1 MTPDSTVYLDYNAT
15 APARPGVI
23 DAMAETL
30 ALGAINP
37 SSVHAMGRQAKK
49 CVERARAQVAALAGA
64 EADQVVFTNGG
75 SEADNQVIN
84 GSGRKR
90 VLVSAVEHAAVLK
103 TALMR
108 AADCQVIGV
117 SGDGIVDLGALE
129 TALAA
134 ADEPALVS
142 VMTANNETGVL
153 QPIRDVVRIARGH
166 GALVHTDAVQAAGKI
181 ELDFAS
187 LGVDFMTLSAHKIG
201 GPQGIG
207 AVICKDRAALRPLV
221 LGGGQEFGRRAGT
234 ENVAGINGFGVAAE
248 LALAELAAEAPRLQ
262 GLRERLEARL
272 KSQAPALKIFA
283 EAAPRLPNTTCLTMP
298 GVRGDTQVMALD
310 LAGFAVSVGSA
321 CAAGKVEP
329 SHVLD
334 AMDANAAD
342 ATSAIRV
349 SLGHGTTETEIDAFC
364 DAWLALWARKG
375 AGRDAA

>member
-37 SSVHAMGRQAKK
+37 SSVHGMGRQAKK
-49 CVERARAQVAALAGA
+49 RVERARAQVAALAGA

-84 GSGRKR
+84 GSGAKR

-117 SGDGIVDLGALE
+117 SGDGIVDLAALE
-129 TALAA
+129 AALAA
-134 ADEPALVS
+134 DDEPALVS

-248 LALAELAAEAPRLQ
+248 LA
-262 GLRERLEARL
+262 
-272 KSQAPALKIFA
+272 
-283 EAAPRLPNTTCLTMP
+283 RLPNTTCLTMP
-298 GVRGDTQVMALD
+298 GVRNDTQVMALD
-310 LAGFAVSVGSA
+310 LAGFAVSAGSA

-334 AMDANAAD
+334 AMDVDEAD
-342 ATSAIRV
+342 ATQAIRV

-364 DAWLALWARKG
+364 DAWLALWARKA